1 MEVVLVW
8 GLRQVL
14 EHRTEKLLNRS
25 VFFLRVVLHGSVI
38 LATVLLALGIG
49 IIGYHQ
55 TEGLSWMDS
64 FVNAA
69 MILGGMGPV
78 NPLQTIEG
86 KIFAGIYAL
95 FSGLVFLVVAG
106 VAFAPF
112 FHRLLHRFHLEDSSG
127 DS

>member
-1 MEVVLVW
+1 MF
-8 GLRQVL
+8 
-14 EHRTEKLLNRS
+14 EHRTEKLLDRW
-25 VFFLRVVLHGSVI
+25 VFLLRVALHGCLV

-55 TEGLSWMDS
+55 TEGLSWVDS

-78 NPLQTIEG
+78 NPLQTIDG
-86 KIFAGIYAL
+86 KVFAGIYAL
-95 FSGLVFLVVAG
+95 FSGLVFLVVTG
-106 VAFAPF
+106 LVLAPF
-112 FHRLLHRFHLEDSSG
+112 FHRLLHRFHLEDSGG